1 MNKSVYLALIGATG
15 AQKTPFAK
23 HRKAALKGKL
33 DHEMVAPE
41 EMMEE
46 PMYYDFYLAKDG
58 EDISKYFETFPQYN
72 VFFDLSTSAD
82 NGDGTSTIDGWFNVV
97 WDAAYQNTE
106 SCKTSTVI
114 DMETELPSDGVDVL
128 AHEWNYNCSYEG

>member
-15 AQKTPFAK
+15 AKKTPFEK
-23 HRKAALKGKL
+23 HRDAALKGKL
-33 DHEMVAPE
+33 DHDMMEE

-46 PMYYDFYLAKDG
+46 PMYYDFYLAKVG
-58 EDISKYFETFPQYN
+58 EDITKYFETFPQYN
-72 VFFDLSTSAD
+72 AFFDLSTAAD

-97 WDAAYQNTE
+97 WDSEYMNTE
-106 SCKTSTVI
+106 SCKTSTVV
-114 DMETELPSDGVDVL
+114 DNKTEAPVDVVKVL